1 MKIAGK
7 VAIVTGGASGL
18 GEGTARRL
26 LADGAKVAIF
36 DRDAG
41 KGEALTAQ
49 FSGKAKFFN
58 VDVSDEASV
67 TAAVEGTKAAFGAI
81 HILVNCAGVGI
92 AGRTF
97 GKKGPLP
104 LADFKRIIDI
114 NLVGTFNV
122 IRLATHEM
130 SKNEADAET
139 GEKGVVVNTSSIAA
153 FEGQM
158 GQVAYSAS
166 KAGVLGMTLPL
177 VRDLS
182 SHGIRVNAI
191 APGLFETPMAAGIP
205 EEVKKEL
212 TAGFEFPKRIGQP
225 SEFAA
230 LVAFMV
236 ENSYLNGDVVR
247 LDAGTRP
254 PPR

>member
-18 GEGTARRL
+18 GEGTVRRL
-26 LADGAKVAIF
+26 AADGARVAIF
-36 DRDAG
+36 DRDEA
-41 KGEALTAQ
+41 KGHALAQ
-49 FSGKAKFFN
+49 AFPGQATFFK
-58 VDVSDEASV
+58 VDVGDEASV
-67 TAAVEGTKAAFGAI
+67 TGAIENTKAAFSAI

-97 GKKGPLP
+97 GKKGPLA
-104 LADFKRIIDI
+104 LTDFKRVIDI

-122 IRLATHEM
+122 IRLASLEM
-130 SKNEADAET
+130 SKNEPDAET
-139 GEKGVVVNTSSIAA
+139 GERGVIVNTSSIAA

-158 GQVAYSAS
+158 GQVAYAAS

-182 SHGIRVNAI
+182 SHAIRVNAI

-205 EEVKKEL
+205 ADIKKEI

-225 SEFAA
+225 AEYAS
-230 LVAFMV
+230 LVAFMI
-236 ENSYLNGDVVR
+236 ENSYLNGEVVR